1 VICNKTKTQLLTTSR
16 AKNRISTS
24 VYAAMSTQYDTLDN
38 IEVDE
43 QSAAPTKVLS
53 TYGGVESS
61 RRNFFFQVNPPCVS
75 SP

>member
-1 VICNKTKTQLLTTSR
+1 
-16 AKNRISTS
+16 

-61 RRNFFFQVNPPCVS
+61 RKNFFFQVSPPCVS